1 MKAIIVTRYSSE
13 DQIAKQSNR
22 RRTLEHQSEQM
33 KKVMQQRG
41 FRVRKI
47 RKYEGNNSNQV

>member
-1 MKAIIVTRYSSE
+1 MKAIMVTRYSSE

-41 FRVRKI
+41 FRVIKMH
-47 RKYEGNNSNQV
+47 KYESNNSNQV